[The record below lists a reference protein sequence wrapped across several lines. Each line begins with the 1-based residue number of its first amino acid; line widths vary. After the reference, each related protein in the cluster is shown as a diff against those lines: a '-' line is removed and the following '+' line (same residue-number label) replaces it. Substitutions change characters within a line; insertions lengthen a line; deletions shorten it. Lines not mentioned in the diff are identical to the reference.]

1 MSDLDPS
8 ASASTEGDPVLVIYC
23 RSWCGDCMRAKR
35 WLDAE
40 NVPYIEIDVDEDSE
54 ARTRAE
60 AHNFGRL
67 HTPTFELGEEVCVDF
82 RPEVVKKMIGL
93 P

>member
-1 MSDLDPS
+1 MSDLTPS
-8 ASASTEGDPVLVIYC
+8 DSATSEGEPVLVIYC

-40 NVPYIEIDVDEDSE
+40 NVPYIEIDVDQDAEGR
-54 ARTRAE
+54 ARAE

-67 HTPTFELGEEVCVDF
+67 HTPTFELGDEVCVDF
-82 RPEVVKKMIGL
+82 RPDVVKKMVGL

>member
-1 MSDLDPS
+1 MGYLD
-8 ASASTEGDPVLVIYC
+8 ASADNTAGDDVLVIYC

-35 WLDAE
+35 WLDSE
-40 NVPYIEIDVDEDSE
+40 NIPYIEIDVDQDAD
-54 ARTRAE
+54 ARARAE

-67 HTPTFELGEEVCVDF
+67 HTPTFELGDEVCVDF
-82 RPEVVKKMIGL
+82 RPEVVKKMVGL